1 MKNYNAHET
10 ARMMELDGASLAP
23 FVRRAVAFLIDLML
37 AVLLSS
43 IILYAYLYVSGKYN
57 ASDEI
62 KIDFNF
68 ENWYSI
74 TATLLYFGLATYFGN
89 GKTLGKKLLKIRVV
103 SLTHSRMTLWQ
114 SLERA
119 LGYGASILEA
129 GFGFIQFFINPNRR
143 TVHDRIAETIVVIEN
158 KEIT

>member
-1 MKNYNAHET
+1 M
-10 ARMMELDGASLAP
+10 
-23 FVRRAVAFLIDLML
+23 
-37 AVLLSS
+37 
-43 IILYAYLYVSGKYN
+43 SGKYH

-74 TATLLYFGLATYFGN
+74 ASTLLYFGLATYFGN

-103 SLTHSRMTLWQ
+103 SLTHSHMTLWQ

-119 LGYGASILEA
+119 LGYAASLLEF
-129 GFGFIQFFINPNRR
+129 GFGFMQFFINPNRR
-143 TVHDRIAETIVVIEN
+143 TVHDRIAETIVVLE
-158 KEIT
+158 K